1 MLNMKKW
8 LTIIVIVGCLG
19 ASAWYMRDRFASND
33 PSDVNGRPTSATVE
47 SRDIHFS
54 INAAGEIGPA
64 DQVSVR
70 PEINGRI
77 LELPVDIGD
86 PVKQGQLLF
95 QLDDANLQIEKSTA
109 EKDVERAKLQVE
121 QAERNYLRSQ
131 SLFDEKLISKE
142 VFEDTKTQYE
152 LAKNTLSRSEKALE
166 LVQDNLSKTRIVA
179 PFDCTVL
186 TRPVSVG
193 QAVSGSG
200 GFNSG
205 TEVLTIANLN
215 DMIINAHINQA
226 DVARLGVNEEV
237 NVEVEAVPGLKMVG
251 KVERIAPQATIKNNI
266 KGFAVRILLQHVDPR
281 VRPGMTADIQ
291 IPVAAADNV
300 VAVPLAAVFTER
312 DPTTQQTERYVYV
325 VDKGRFLRRPVQIGV
340 SDYFYA
346 EVQKGLSPGE
356 VVALEQPPKDKIVAP
371 PEAITGG
378 SQNGHDSKAG
388 STSHRTV
395 KAA

>member
-1 MLNMKKW
+1 MNKLI
-8 LTIIVIVGCLG
+8 TFVVIVAVAGTSVWLWLG
-19 ASAWYMRDRFASND
+19 QKKDNNKPEGYTRQTTAVA
-33 PSDVNGRPTSATVE
+33 E
-47 SRDIHFS
+47 SRDIRFS

-70 PEINGRI
+70 PEVNGRI

-86 PVKQGQLLF
+86 TVRKGQLLF
-95 QLDDANLQIEKSTA
+95 ALDDRDLQIEKESQLKA
-109 EKDVERAKLQVE
+109 IERAKLQLE

-131 SLFDEKLISKE
+131 SLFEEKLISKE
-142 VFEDTKTQYE
+142 LFEDTATAYE
-152 LAKNTLSRSEKALE
+152 LAKNSLAQSEKTLE
-166 LVQDNLSKTRIVA
+166 LNQDRLRKTRIVA

-215 DMIINAHINQA
+215 DMVINAHINQA
-226 DVARLGVNEEV
+226 DVARLKVDQQVGVQ
-237 NVEVEAVPGLKMVG
+237 VEAVAGLKMTG

-266 KGFAVRILLQHVDPR
+266 KGFAVRILLANVGNR
-281 VRPGMTADIQ
+281 VRPGMTANIQ
-291 IPVAAADNV
+291 IPVASADGV

-312 DPTTQQTERYVYV
+312 EPGSQQSERFVYV
-325 VDKGRFLRRPVQIGV
+325 IKSGEYERRSVEIGV

-346 EVQKGLSPGE
+346 EVQKGLAPGE
-356 VVALEQPPKDKIVAP
+356 TVALEQPPKEKIIAPKSGTAGNAGGPRTALIQPTVA
-371 PEAITGG
+371 I
-378 SQNGHDSKAG
+378 
-388 STSHRTV
+388 
-395 KAA
+395 